1 MGSWQGFSG
10 KYKGKRPLENHRCR
24 WEDNTEM
31 DLSYKWCENIDLI
44 YMVQGRIW
52 WQTHV
57 NAILNLW
64 FPCREGNIMTA

>member
-1 MGSWQGFSG
+1 MGSWQELGG

-31 DLSYKWCENIDLI
+31 DFNYKWCENVGLI

-52 WQTHV
+52 WQARV
-57 NAILNLW
+57 NAISMMGW
-64 FPCREGNIMTA
+64 KYHDC